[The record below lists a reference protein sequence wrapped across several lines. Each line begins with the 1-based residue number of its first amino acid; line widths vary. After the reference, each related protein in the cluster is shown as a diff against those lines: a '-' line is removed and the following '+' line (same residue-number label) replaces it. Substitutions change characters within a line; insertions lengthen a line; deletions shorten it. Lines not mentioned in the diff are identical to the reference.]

1 VYDGYINRLGNED
14 IMSAPYNEQED
25 MENYRQWLDLM
36 DYYAE
41 YEDEDFKNMERPFES
56 EDF

>member
-1 VYDGYINRLGNED
+1 
-14 IMSAPYNEQED
+14 MSAPYNEQED
-25 MENYRQWLDLM
+25 MENYRQWLDWM

-41 YEDEDFKNMERPFES
+41 YENEDFRNMERPFES